1 MASRQIVRH
10 VRACAAQT
18 KSVRSFAAPS
28 LSEARVHA
36 EDTLWSFAAPSLSE
50 ARVHSEDSRPQVG
63 SSTREGNPPSVPHFA
78 QADILQAEAS
88 PASQAELLD
97 SELFAESG
105 GSLHP
110 LQASYLE
117 LPSPP
122 FRRDSGQVDAIKALL
137 PIYDR
142 LMQPLKVPA
151 APAPQQAKA
160 SSSGGGG
167 LFSLF
172 GGAKPKP
179 QPAPKP
185 KPAKPP
191 AVAKG
196 LYLHGSPGTGKTVM
210 LDLFFRSLPDDFPA
224 RRLHWHEFIGQGMR
238 YLSNFKKSDAND
250 DLYARMAQDL
260 VPRCRVLC
268 LDELLVTHISE
279 AIFVK
284 QLFRALWARGTVVVT
299 TSNYRHDDLYSGG
312 FNRGEFLEFIP
323 DLKDMCPL
331 FDLDNPVDYRSIDV
345 APTGCFLTPIS
356 EATRAML
363 DAQFHSMVSA
373 PEATELRIEGRPFPV
388 PMSGVDAQGGR
399 VARLTFDDLCGKARG
414 RAEFAALATEF
425 HTIFIDD
432 IPKLNADLGAEFCR
446 LVSLVD
452 ILYDKKCILYC
463 TSELPMHEIWDMPEN
478 VNNVDE
484 MWAWRRTRAKLTEM
498 SSGKYTK
505 MASLMRD
512 HLVQARAT
520 AL

>member
-1 MASRQIVRH
+1 MAMTSRQITRCVR
-10 VRACAAQT
+10 VCATQT

-28 LSEARVHA
+28 LSEARVHV
-36 EDTLWSFAAPSLSE
+36 EDT
-50 ARVHSEDSRPQVG
+50 RPQVG
-63 SSTREGNPPSVPHFA
+63 GSTHERNPSSVPKLA
-78 QADILQAEAS
+78 RADILQVETP
-88 PASQAELLD
+88 PASQAELQD

-105 GSLHP
+105 GNFHP
-110 LQASYLE
+110 LQASYLD

-151 APAPQQAKA
+151 APVLKQAAAP

-167 LFSLF
+167 LFSFF

-196 LYLHGSPGTGKTVM
+196 LYLCGSPGTGKTVM

-224 RRLHWHEFIGQGMR
+224 RRLQWHEFIGQGMR

-268 LDELLVTHISE
+268 LDGLMVTHISE

-312 FNRGEFLEFIP
+312 FNRSEFLEFIP
-323 DLKDMCPL
+323 DLKEMCPV
-331 FDLDNPVDYRSIDV
+331 FDLDSPVDYRSIDV
-345 APTGCFLTPIS
+345 VPTGCFLTPIS
-356 EATRAML
+356 EATRSML
-363 DAQFHSMVSA
+363 EAKFHSMVSA
-373 PEATELRIEGRPFPV
+373 PEASELRIEGRPFPV

-399 VARLTFDDLCGKARG
+399 VARFHFDDLCSKARG

-425 HTIFIDD
+425 DTVFIDE

-452 ILYDKKCILYC
+452 MLYDKKCILHC
-463 TSELPMHEIWDMPEN
+463 TSELPMHAIWDMPES
-478 VNNVDE
+478 VDNVDE

-498 SSGKYTK
+498 SSMKYTK
-505 MASLMRD
+505 MASLMRP

-520 AL
+520 EL